1 MEPVWHWVVGFLR
14 RLRIVALLHRSRT
27 STQFSFLFFFKTGL
41 PAVKTDRERHG
52 ASETRPTIN
61 HPTTDKEEEE
71 RNGPMNTTRNKKGRQ
86 QQQTK
91 T

>member
-1 MEPVWHWVVGFLR
+1 LGFYAGCVL
-14 RLRIVALLHRSRT
+14 SRYFT
-27 STQFSFLFFFKTGL
+27 VHGRQRYFLFFFFFFKTGL

-71 RNGPMNTTRNKKGRQ
+71 RNDPMNTTRNKKGRQ

>member
-1 MEPVWHWVVGFLR
+1 
-14 RLRIVALLHRSRT
+14 VALGGWVSTPVAYCRVT
-27 STQFSFLFFFKTGL
+27 SPFTDVNAIFFFFFFFFKTGL